1 MNHLSVW
8 LRLAVRVLRLW
19 SVCVAWMPLCWPYTL
34 ARSSDARSTAKKL
47 LFYLALT
54 AYLSS
59 RFRTRAKFD
68 RIFFASI
75 VRTVY
80 RAIRQPS
87 VRCFPPRNSKQRS
100 TRYAYQRFSTRF
112 PRRNT
117 GRVLIKIGKRRL
129 ARNRRRFRRCG
140 FYAFHL
146 FRSSEATSPRFTGR
160 GFRRQFKKRRL
171 SRASTKFAVEREPC
185 QP

>member
-19 SVCVAWMPLCWPYTL
+19 SVCVAWMPLCWPYTF

-47 LFYLALT
+47 LFYLSLT
-54 AYLSS
+54 AYLSW

-80 RAIRQPS
+80 RAIRQP
-87 VRCFPPRNSKQRS
+87 FPPRNSKQRS
-100 TRYAYQRFSTRF
+100 TRHAYQRFSTRF

-129 ARNRRRFRRCG
+129 ARNLRRFRRCG
-140 FYAFHL
+140 SYAFHL
-146 FRSSEATSPRFTGR
+146 FHWSEATSPRFTGR

-171 SRASTKFAVEREPC
+171 SRASTIFAVER